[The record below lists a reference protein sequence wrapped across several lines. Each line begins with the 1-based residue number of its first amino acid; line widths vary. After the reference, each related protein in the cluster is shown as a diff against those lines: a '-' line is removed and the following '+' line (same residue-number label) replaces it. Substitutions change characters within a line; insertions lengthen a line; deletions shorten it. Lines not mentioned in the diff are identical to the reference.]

1 MAMPHLRKA
10 SFYVVALVLLVTS
23 TTNAQSYPPTFAHE
37 KTYQF
42 ERVQATRRSNDEAD
56 VTLVSF
62 VYKPV
67 DFDRQEVVVF
77 SHGST
82 GHGSIAPGEP
92 VAPTVRSSSS
102 LSVAAIPS

>member
-1 MAMPHLRKA
+1 MAHLRKS
-10 SFYVVALVLLVTS
+10 SFYVIALVLLITS
-23 TTNAQSYPPTFAHE
+23 TTNVQSYPPTFAHE
-37 KTYQF
+37 KAYQF

-56 VTLVSF
+56 VTLVSY

-82 GHGSIAPGEP
+82 GHGSIASGEP